1 MFGSLGF
8 GEVMMILII
17 GLIIFGPKKLPE
29 IGRSLGNAIREFR
42 RASND
47 IVNTL
52 SLDNDY
58 STSSRRSYSDYSGS
72 YSSHSSY
79 AEPSSYPEQTV
90 SQSDLPADDI
100 NVASSPEEPYDI
112 PSEQTSVGD
121 NGEAAPSRKV
131 RPRQRRVLTAYRAS
145 GAHRNTRRRV

>member
-47 IVNTL
+47 IVNTF
-52 SLDNDY
+52 SLDADY
-58 STSSRRSYSDYSGS
+58 SSSSRRSYSDYG
-72 YSSHSSY
+72 SSY
-79 AEPSSYPEQTV
+79 AEPTV
-90 SQSDLPADDI
+90 SQSDIVADDV
-100 NVASSPEEPYDI
+100 NVAPSPDEPYSVA
-112 PSEQTSVGD
+112 SEDATTD
-121 NGEAAPSRKV
+121 NGVSVAPSKARSV
-131 RPRQRRVLTAYRAS
+131 YRRGLAAQRLST
-145 GAHRNTRRRV
+145 AHRNTRRRV